1 MSRKKKYTI
10 QDIAREL
17 NTSISTVSRAL
28 KDHPRISAEMCER
41 VKKFA
46 LEHDYQPDFR
56 ASSLRMGSNRTIGV
70 LVPRV
75 DMNFFARVLRGI
87 DEICSV
93 ENYNVMICQSFDS
106 LQKEMKLVKS
116 LLHGKVDGL
125 IASIS
130 IETHDGD
137 HFKSLLDKG
146 LPLVFFDKVLES
158 LNVHKVVVDD
168 YKGAYE
174 SVEHLIRNG
183 YKRIAHF
190 AGPQHHNIYR
200 HRTLGYL
207 EALKENGFEIDE
219 EIIFHDTVV
228 QETGYK
234 TLKKIHE
241 MKNPPDAIFSSS
253 DYAILGAIVYC
264 KKHGIEIPKQ
274 LGLTGFANEPFDD
287 LYGPSIT
294 SVEQHPIVM
303 GQKAARLLIDV
314 MEKKNKSTEP
324 QIVKLDPTLI
334 VRQSSSRLTLTKEH
348 SDEEIEII
356 LKKAF

>member
-1 MSRKKKYTI
+1 MSGKKKYTL

-28 KDHPRISAEMCER
+28 KDHPRISAEMCEK
-41 VKKFA
+41 VQKFA
-46 LEHDYQPDFR
+46 LEHNYQPDFR

-70 LVPRV
+70 LVPRI
-75 DMNFFARVLRGI
+75 DINFFARVLRGI
-87 DEICSV
+87 DEICSMD
-93 ENYNVMICQSFDS
+93 NYNVMICQSFDS
-106 LQKEMKLVKS
+106 LQKEMKLVNS
-116 LLHGKVDGL
+116 LLNGKIDGL

-130 IETHDGD
+130 IETQDGD
-137 HFKSLLDKG
+137 HFNSLIDKG
-146 LPLVFFDKVLES
+146 LPLVFFDRVLHS
-158 LNVHKVVVDD
+158 LNVHKVVIDD

-190 AGPQHHNIYR
+190 AGPQHHNIYSQR
-200 HRTLGYL
+200 KLGYL
-207 EALKENGFEIDE
+207 EALKNNGFEIDE
-219 EIIFHDTVV
+219 EIIFHNTIV

-234 TLKKIHE
+234 AMQKIRE

-253 DYAILGAIVYC
+253 DYAILGAIVYA

-287 LYGPSIT
+287 LYAPSIT
-294 SVEQHPIVM
+294 SVDQHPIMM
-303 GQKAARLLIDV
+303 GQKAARLLIDA
-314 MEKKNKSTEP
+314 MEKKNKATEP
-324 QIVKLDPTLI
+324 QILKLDPTLI
-334 VRQSSSRLTLTKEH
+334 VRQSSSRLKLIGNLT
-348 SDEEIEII
+348 DEETEII

>member
-1 MSRKKKYTI
+1 MSGKKNYTI

-28 KDHPRISAEMCER
+28 KDHPRISAEMCEK

-46 LEHDYQPDFR
+46 MEHDYQPDFR

-130 IETHDGD
+130 IETHDGE
-137 HFKSLLDKG
+137 HFKSLINKG
-146 LPLVFFDKVLES
+146 VPLVFFDKILDT
-158 LNVHKVVVDD
+158 LDVHKVVVDD

-174 SVEHLIRNG
+174 SVEHLINNG

-190 AGPQHHNIYR
+190 AGPQHHNIY
-200 HRTLGYL
+200 HQRTLGYKD
-207 EALKENGFEIDE
+207 ALMANGFEVDE
-219 EIIFHDTVV
+219 EIIFPDTIV

-234 TLKKIHE
+234 ALKKFRE
-241 MKNPPDAIFSSS
+241 MQNPPDAIFSSS
-253 DYAILGAIVYC
+253 DYAILGAIVYS
-264 KKHGIEIPKQ
+264 KKHGIKIPQ
-274 LGLTGFANEPFDD
+274 ELGLTGFANEPFDD
-287 LYGPSIT
+287 LYEPSIT
-294 SVEQHPIVM
+294 SVDQHPIVM
-303 GQKAARLLIDV
+303 GQKAARLLIDT
-314 MEKKNKSTEP
+314 MEKKNKTTAAE
-324 QIVKLDPTLI
+324 IIKLDPTLI
-334 VRQSSSRLTLTKEH
+334 VRQSSSRLTVTKEH
-348 SDEEIEII
+348 TDEETEII

>member
-1 MSRKKKYTI
+1 MSGKKKYTL

-28 KDHPRISAEMCER
+28 KDHPRISAEMCEK
-41 VKKFA
+41 VQKFA
-46 LEHDYQPDFR
+46 LEHNYQPDFR

-70 LVPRV
+70 LVPRI
-75 DMNFFARVLRGI
+75 DINFFARVLRGI
-87 DEICSV
+87 DEICSMD
-93 ENYNVMICQSFDS
+93 NYNVMICQSFDS
-106 LQKEMKLVKS
+106 LQKEMKLVNS
-116 LLHGKVDGL
+116 LLNGKIDGL

-130 IETHDGD
+130 IETQDGD
-137 HFKSLLDKG
+137 HFNSLIDNG
-146 LPLVFFDKVLES
+146 LPLVFFDRVLHS
-158 LNVHKVVVDD
+158 LNVHKVVIDD

-190 AGPQHHNIYR
+190 AGPQHHNIYSQR
-200 HRTLGYL
+200 KLGYL
-207 EALKENGFEIDE
+207 EALKNNGFEIDE
-219 EIIFHDTVV
+219 EIIFHNTIV

-234 TLKKIHE
+234 AMQKIRE

-253 DYAILGAIVYC
+253 DYAILGAIVYA

-287 LYGPSIT
+287 LYAPSIT
-294 SVEQHPIVM
+294 SVDQHPIMM
-303 GQKAARLLIDV
+303 GQKAARLLIDA
-314 MEKKNKSTEP
+314 MEKKNKATEP
-324 QIVKLDPTLI
+324 QILKLDPTLI
-334 VRQSSSRLTLTKEH
+334 VRQSSSRLKLIGNLT
-348 SDEEIEII
+348 DEETEII